1 VFTIA
6 QLGPLTCDYLPANLR
21 RDAAPIHW
29 MPGRSGPANGRESTA
44 DENVPAPAFGGDICS
59 ALEITAVGRA
69 LARLDDD
76 DKASLRRSDTG
87 GLTPGIWEQID
98 PRVQSVD
105 LVTENR
111 ATDLIL
117 QSRKHGA
124 GPPS

>member
-1 VFTIA
+1 MGHRVPRGCLA
-6 QLGPLTCDYLPANLR
+6 ARVRLT
-21 RDAAPIHW
+21 AASPPPTK
-29 MPGRSGPANGRESTA
+29 MCPRP
-44 DENVPAPAFGGDICS
+44 PAPAFGGDICS

-98 PRVQSVD
+98 PRVQSVV

-117 QSRKHGA
+117 QWRKPGA